1 MRSADQRNNNSHS
14 VAQRK
19 QFTPHHPA
27 RDAPGAPPPPMP
39 DNGCTDCYITRSAS
53 PQSWPAP
60 VHGTQQ
66 PAKDRA
72 RDVEMQQKLEAFLLL
87 GFRAD
92 KSTLAGR
99 HRNPLP
105 LCCQTLG
112 CVESNGWQSPKML
125 NSNKKPKGSG
135 ISYERDLIKNEDKD
149 NVKCY
154 TPPQQPKSTIHS
166 GSRAEREFSY
176 VDQE

>member
-1 MRSADQRNNNSHS
+1 MSNCTSHPVDS
-14 VAQRK
+14 RPNISIVIS
-19 QFTPHHPA
+19 HWVEGI
-27 RDAPGAPPPPMP
+27 PGDTLTSLAL
-39 DNGCTDCYITRSAS
+39 
-53 PQSWPAP
+53 
-60 VHGTQQ
+60 GTQEQ
-66 PAKDRA
+66 RGQACQR
-72 RDVEMQQKLEAFLLL
+72 
-87 GFRAD
+87 
-92 KSTLAGR
+92 GR
-99 HRNPLP
+99 VSR
-105 LCCQTLG
+105 Q
-112 CVESNGWQSPKML
+112 EQSPKML